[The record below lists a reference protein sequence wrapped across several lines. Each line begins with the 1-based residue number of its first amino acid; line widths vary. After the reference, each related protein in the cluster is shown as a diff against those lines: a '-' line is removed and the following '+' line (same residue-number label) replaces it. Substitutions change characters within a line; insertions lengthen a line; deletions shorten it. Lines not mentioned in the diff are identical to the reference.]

1 MLDVNKL
8 AKGDKII
15 FTEDGVKR
23 KQKKKIIEQ
32 NS

>member
-23 KQKKKIIEQ
+23 KYLVTDL
-32 NS
+32 S